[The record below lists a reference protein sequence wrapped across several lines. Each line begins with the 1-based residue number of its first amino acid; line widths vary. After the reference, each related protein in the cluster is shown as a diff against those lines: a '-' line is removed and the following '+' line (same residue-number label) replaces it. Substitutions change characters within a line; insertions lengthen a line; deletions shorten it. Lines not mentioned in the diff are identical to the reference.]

1 MWHSRDAEAFHFLS
15 GASASSVDSLS
26 GYTAAS
32 TSPVLARLGQ
42 VVVIRNS
49 GQISIAAGFLLAL
62 SREIIPL
69 DDHTRLH
76 RFVVGCH
83 PLPKG
88 PIRDAHSL
96 DNRSVSQCFTVGHP
110 TSSNGFRGAAP
121 SHDSSVGPRC

>member
-1 MWHSRDAEAFHFLS
+1 MRLETTVLVLNAEEDTRPVDVAFARCGSIPFS
-15 GASASSVDSLS
+15 GRRIASSVDSLS

-32 TSPVLARLGQ
+32 TSPVLSRLGQ

-88 PIRDAHSL
+88 PIRDAPSL
-96 DNRSVSQCFTVGHP
+96 DDRSVS
-110 TSSNGFRGAAP
+110 
-121 SHDSSVGPRC
+121 